1 MSQQTSQKTQ
11 NPNTPLSPLSV
22 VLAEAQKEMMKATNS
37 VMLKFGVPA
46 CVMDGIVSS
55 ILADIRAQS
64 KAELIRDLQQA
75 PETTS
80 AEAFENHEVTK
91 NE

>member
-1 MSQQTSQKTQ
+1 MSQQTLQKTQ
-11 NPNTPLSPLSV
+11 TPNTPLSV
-22 VLAEAQKEMMKATNS
+22 VLAEAQKEMMKATNG

-64 KAELIRDLQQA
+64 RVELIRDLQQA
-75 PETTS
+75 PENPSSKTS
-80 AEAFENHEVTK
+80 ENKEGDK
-91 NE
+91 K

>member
-1 MSQQTSQKTQ
+1 MNQQTSQSPQ
-11 NPNTPLSPLSV
+11 IPQIPLSI
-22 VLAEAQKEMMKATNS
+22 VLAEAQKEMMKATYG

-64 KAELIRDLQQA
+64 RAELIRDLQQS
-75 PETTS
+75 PETLS
-80 AEAFENHEVTK
+80 EEKEGERK
-91 NE
+91 